1 MKNPAKTRTVADRL
15 ADLGERVRLRLMRVL
30 EREELSVGEVANVVQ
45 LPQSTVSRHLKVL
58 SDGQWLGKRTEG
70 TATLYRLVLDDL
82 SPGARALWT
91 AIREQMGRGEEGGS
105 SADALELAE
114 DDRRLSCVVA
124 ERRMDS
130 QAFFG
135 RVAGQWDDL
144 RTNLFGSRFTHDA
157 LLALVP
163 RHWTVADLGCGTG
176 NASELL
182 APLVQHVYAVDQ
194 SVPMLK
200 AAKKRL
206 FAHEN
211 ISFVCGT
218 MEQLPLETASVDAA
232 VSMLVFHHVNDP
244 LAALREVKRVL
255 RPGGVAMIC
264 DMIEH
269 NRAVYQ
275 HTMGHRWL
283 GFSQERITSLMVE
296 AGLVSPRFL
305 VLSSDSDARGPGL
318 FSCTATAPR

>member
-1 MKNPAKTRTVADRL
+1 MKNPSRTRTVAERL
-15 ADLGERVRLRLMRVL
+15 ADLGERVRLRLLRVL
-30 EREELSVGEVANVVQ
+30 EREELSVGEVASVVQ

-58 SDGQWLGKRTEG
+58 GDGQWLAKRTEG

-82 SPGARALWT
+82 PPGARALWM
-91 AIREQMGRGEEGGS
+91 AIRDQMGRGDEGGN
-105 SADALELAE
+105 SAEALELAE
-114 DDRRLSCVVA
+114 DDRRLASVLA

-157 LLALVP
+157 LLALLP
-163 RHWTVADLGCGTG
+163 REWTVADLGCGTG

-182 APLVQHVYAVDQ
+182 APLVKQVVAVDQ
-194 SVPMLK
+194 SMPMLK

-206 FAHEN
+206 AAHPN
-211 ISFVCGT
+211 IKFVCGT
-218 MEQLPLETASVDAA
+218 LEQLPLESESVDAA
-232 VSMLVFHHVNDP
+232 VSVLVLHHVPDP
-244 LAALREVKRVL
+244 LAALKEVRRVL

-269 NRAVYQ
+269 NRSMYQ

-283 GFSQERITSLMVE
+283 GFSQERIVSLMRE
-296 AGLVSPRFL
+296 AGLTEARFL
-305 VLSSDSDARGPGL
+305 VLPSDPEARGPGL
-318 FSCTATAPR
+318 FSCVGRAG

>member
-1 MKNPAKTRTVADRL
+1 MADRL
-15 ADLGERVRLRLMRVL
+15 ADLGERVRLRLLRVL
-30 EREELSVGEVANVVQ
+30 EREELSVGEVASVVQ
-45 LPQSTVSRHLKVL
+45 LPQSTVSRHLKLL
-58 SDGQWLGKRTEG
+58 SDGEWLAKRTEG

-82 SPGARALWT
+82 TPGARALWMT
-91 AIREQMGRGEEGGS
+91 IREQMGRGNEGDS
-105 SADALELAE
+105 SAESLELAE
-114 DDRRLSCVVA
+114 DDRRLASVLA

-130 QAFFG
+130 QSFFG

-157 LLALVP
+157 LLALLP

-182 APLVQHVYAVDQ
+182 APLVKHVYAVDQ
-194 SVPMLK
+194 SMPMLK

-206 FAHEN
+206 AVHDN
-211 ISFVCGT
+211 ISFVCGA
-218 MEQLPLETASVDAA
+218 MEQLPLGDASVDAA
-232 VSMLVFHHVNDP
+232 VSMLVFHHVTDP
-244 LAALREVKRVL
+244 LAALREVRRVL

-269 NRAVYQ
+269 NRSVYQ

-283 GFSQERITSLMVE
+283 GFSQERIVSLMRE
-296 AGLVSPRFL
+296 AGLVDPRFL
-305 VLSSDSDARGPGL
+305 VLPSDADARGPGL
-318 FSCTATAPR
+318 FSCTGGAPP

>member
-1 MKNPAKTRTVADRL
+1 MKNPTRTRTVADRL
-15 ADLGERVRLRLMRVL
+15 ADLGERVRLRLLRVL
-30 EREELSVGEVANVVQ
+30 EREELSVGEVASVVQ

-58 SDGQWLGKRTEG
+58 GDGQWLAKRTEG
-70 TATLYRLVLDDL
+70 TATLYRMVLDDL
-82 SPGARALWT
+82 APGARAIWT
-91 AIREQMGRGEEGGS
+91 AIRDQMGRADEGGS
-105 SADALELAE
+105 STEALELAE
-114 DDRRLSCVVA
+114 DDRRLGAVIA

-144 RTNLFGSRFTHDA
+144 RSNLFGSRFTHDA

-163 RHWTVADLGCGTG
+163 RTWTVADLGCGTG

-182 APLVQHVYAVDQ
+182 APLVKHVYAIDQ
-194 SVPMLK
+194 STPMLK

-206 FAHEN
+206 SAHSN

-218 MEQLPLETASVDAA
+218 LEQLPLETASVDAA
-232 VSMLVFHHVNDP
+232 VSVLVFHHVPDP
-244 LAALREVKRVL
+244 LAAMKEVKRVL

-269 NRAVYQ
+269 NRSDYQ

-283 GFSQERITSLMVE
+283 GFSHERIVALMRE
-296 AGLVSPRFL
+296 AGLTDARFL
-305 VLSSDSDARGPGL
+305 VLPSDPDARGPGL
-318 FSCTATAPR
+318 FSCTGRAP